1 MAYKHYICALL
12 RVQRSQTSKTA
23 GTFSAV
29 QTSRQKKM
37 LCTVKSN
44 RATKVVQVRY
54 SLIAP
59 LYQEGARIL
68 EVLSSRWDTCS
79 TSPVSAQRRFAARGA
94 LVQWSHR
101 MSSLPN
107 QDNCIEYAD
116 KVKLNYSG
124 QRNCYINDRSC
135 DTWKKATYVHGR
147 EFEGRDGVAWFLP

>member
-68 EVLSSRWDTCS
+68 EVLSSRCDTCS

-94 LVQWSHR
+94 LVQ
-101 MSSLPN
+101 
-107 QDNCIEYAD
+107 
-116 KVKLNYSG
+116 
-124 QRNCYINDRSC
+124 
-135 DTWKKATYVHGR
+135 
-147 EFEGRDGVAWFLP
+147 

>member
-1 MAYKHYICALL
+1 MAYKLWINAI
-12 RVQRSQTSKTA
+12 TA
-23 GTFSAV
+23 RAEFLAV
-29 QTSRQKKM
+29 QTSQQKM
-37 LCTVKSN
+37 LCAAKSN
-44 RATKVVQVRY
+44 GATKVVQVRY

-135 DTWKKATYVHGR
+135 DAWKKPTYVHGR
-147 EFEGRDGVAWFLP
+147 EFEGRDGVTWILPWLQARKVL